1 MFGMKLN
8 VAETLTPF
16 VKTTDGRGH
25 TPEEVA
31 EMCVERLIT
40 VGDNAHPF
48 LQAQARAFREQMLAV
63 VTQYIR
69 MGIKQDRATLCADLR
84 KAGQPELA
92 DQLRRI

>member
-16 VKTTDGRGH
+16 VKTTYWRGH

-31 EMCVERLIT
+31 EMCVERLIK
-40 VGDNAHPF
+40 VWDNAHPL